1 MALEREYETYQKK
14 RQELLK
20 DEGKFVLIHG
30 DEVAG
35 VWDTWEEA
43 LNAGYDKYGWPPF
56 MVQKIEAVE
65 TVWHLRQY
73 PTCR

>member
-30 DEVAG
+30 DEVVG

-43 LNAGYDKYGWPPF
+43 LNAGYDKYGLPPF
-56 MVQKIEAVE
+56 MVQKIEAVD